1 MIFVLPKF
9 AETVK
14 RFLGFGLVLS
24 AFGTAFVG
32 EKPVI
37 AEIKEDT
44 TLGNETSVLIQGVE
58 VKGEIGDRIDGGAV
72 RGNNLF
78 HSFQEFSIDD
88 GQRVYFSNPTGVEN
102 ILTRITGQNG
112 SNILGT
118 LGVLGNANLFLIN
131 PNGIVFG
138 QNARLDV
145 AGSFIASTADSLV
158 FDNGLLFSSKNP
170 QPAPL
175 LAVNVPLGLQLGDRP
190 KDIQLQA
197 AFLPGAD
204 GQTLGFVGGNIG
216 LDGTYLLSFG
226 GRVELGGLANAGT
239 VGLDF
244 SNNQFKLQFPEV
256 VERAD
261 VSLVNQASIN
271 VTTENSGSIIINAR
285 NLELLHTSQINIYN
299 NTSADADGSLLINA
313 ADTVFLTGINSA
325 IGSLVISED
334 GGRGANLI
342 LNTRSLALVNGGQI
356 YTTTVGQQKA
366 GNLIINASD
375 SVALE
380 GLGYSNSDF
389 TGIAT
394 QTEGTGD
401 SGDFTLKTNRL
412 SLTNGAQ
419 IGNLTVGEGNAGNVT
434 IIAQD
439 TIFLSEESLLASLV
453 GTNGRGNGGKL
464 SITTK
469 SLLVTD
475 GAQIL
480 TTTAGKGNAGNMTI
494 TASDSLVFDD
504 KGGINIDTGAFS
516 RVEPGA
522 VGAGGNIDITTNSF
536 SLLNNAVVDAS
547 TFGEGQGGNV
557 LITAKTVLVNNGSQ
571 IGAGTIGQ
579 GNAGN
584 IVINASDRAIFDGV
598 ITFVDLFNNISINV
612 SSGAFTTV
620 VAGAVGNGGDLII
633 NTPNLALTNG
643 AIFNSST
650 FGEGDAGDI
659 YLNASNSIAITG
671 ASRIESFVNTEAV
684 GDGGTIKLTTKILS
698 VSDRSFIDGKT
709 DGFGDAGNI
718 EVIAD
723 ILEVTRGGQ
732 LLTST
737 SSSNKAGNINLR
749 VSDRIT
755 LADND
760 SGIFA
765 NTTATSTGNSGS
777 IFIDPKILTI
787 RDGAKIA
794 VDNQGSGIGG
804 TIDIQADR
812 LILNNQAV
820 ISAETASNTGGD
832 IKLNVPDTLLLRRNS
847 RISTTAGTTQQS
859 GDGGNIQINTK
870 FIVASSLENNDI
882 TANAFTGNGGRVDI
896 TAQSIFGL
904 TPRTRTDLER
914 LLGTTDPT
922 LLDPRSLSTSDIT
935 AISQA
940 NPSFSGEITINTPGV
955 DPSSGLVALPANVV
969 DAANLIAQTCR
980 NTGATASKQSEFV
993 VTGRGGLPPKPSDAL
1008 SRDAIWQDL
1017 QTYTL
1022 PNENISHT
1030 QPHTQLSQPP
1040 IPIVEAQGWVISANG
1055 KVTLVAQAPNPTPHK
1070 SALTPVSCP
1079 VAQN

>member
-1 MIFVLPKF
+1 MIFVSPKF
-9 AETVK
+9 TETVNK
-14 RFLGFGLVLS
+14 FLGFGLILL
-24 AFGTAFVG
+24 ACGTAFVG
-32 EKPVI
+32 EKPVL
-37 AEIKEDT
+37 AEIKADT
-44 TLGNETSVLIQGVE
+44 TLSNEASVLIQGVE
-58 VKGEIGDRIDGGAV
+58 IKGEIGDRIDGGTV
-72 RGNNLF
+72 RGANLF

-102 ILTRITGQNG
+102 ILTRITGQNR
-112 SNILGT
+112 SEILGT

-131 PNGIVFG
+131 PNGIIFG
-138 QNARLDV
+138 QNAQLDI
-145 AGSFIASTADSLV
+145 AGSFITSTAESLV
-158 FDNGLLFSSKNP
+158 FDNGLVFSSKNP

-175 LAVNVPLGLQLGDRP
+175 LAINVPLGLQFGDRP
-190 KDIQLQA
+190 TDIQLQA

-204 GQTLGFVGGNIG
+204 GQTLAFVGGNVS

-226 GRVELGGLANAGT
+226 GRVELGGLLNSGT
-239 VGLDF
+239 VGLDV
-244 SNNQFKLQFPEV
+244 SNNQFKLQFPED

-261 VSLVNQASIN
+261 VSLVNRVSIN
-271 VTTENSGSIIINAR
+271 VTTENSGSIVINAR
-285 NLELLHTSQINIYN
+285 NLELLEASQVNIYN
-299 NTSADADGSLLINA
+299 TTSADAEGSLLINA
-313 ADTVFLTGINSA
+313 TDSVFLDGINSGL
-325 IGSLVISED
+325 GSLVTSED
-334 GGRGANLI
+334 GGRGANLV

-356 YTTTVGQQKA
+356 YTTTVGEKKA
-366 GNLIINASD
+366 GDIIINSSD

-380 GLGYSNSDF
+380 GLGYNNSDF

-394 QTEGTGD
+394 QTEGIGD
-401 SGDFTLKTNRL
+401 SGDFTLMTNRF
-412 SLTNGAQ
+412 SLANGAQ

-439 TIFLSEESLLASLV
+439 AIFLSGESLLASSV
-453 GTNGRGNGGKL
+453 GTDGRGNGGKL

-480 TTTAGKGNAGNMTI
+480 TTTAGKGDAGDTKI
-494 TASDSLVFDD
+494 IARDSLIFDN
-504 KGGINIDTGAFS
+504 GGNPDTATGVFS

-522 VGAGGNIDITTNSF
+522 IGEGGDIDVTTNSF
-536 SLLNNAVVDAS
+536 SLLNNATVDAS

-557 LITAKTVLVNNGSQ
+557 LITAKMVLVNNGSQ

-579 GNAGN
+579 GNAGS
-584 IVINASDRAIFDGV
+584 IVINASDRAIFDGL
-598 ITFVDLFNNISINV
+598 ITFVDLSNNTSRNV
-612 SSGAFTTV
+612 SSGAFTSV
-620 VAGAVGNGGDLII
+620 VAGAVGNGGDLTI
-633 NTPNLALTNG
+633 NTVDLAITNG
-643 AIFNSST
+643 AILNSST
-650 FGEGDAGDI
+650 FSEGDAGDI
-659 YLNASNSIAITG
+659 YLNASNSIFITG
-671 ASRIESFVNTEAV
+671 ASSIESFVSPGSV
-684 GDGGTIKLTTKILS
+684 GDGGTMKLTTKTLS
-698 VSDRSFIDGKT
+698 VSDRSLIDGKT

-732 LLTST
+732 LLTAT

-755 LADND
+755 LADD
-760 SGIFA
+760 GSGIFA
-765 NTTATSTGNSGS
+765 NTTANSTGNSGS

-804 TIDIQADR
+804 KIDIQADR

-832 IKLNVPDTLLLRRNS
+832 IKLDIPDLLLLRRNS

-870 FIVASSLENNDI
+870 FIVASPLENNDI

-904 TPRTRTDLER
+904 TPRTRTDLEK

-922 LLDPRSLSTSDIT
+922 LLDPRSLRTSDIT

-955 DPSSGLVALPANVV
+955 DPSRGLVALPANVV

-993 VTGRGGLPPKPSDAL
+993 VTGRGGLPPNPSDPL
-1008 SRDAIWQDL
+1008 SKDAIWQDL

-1022 PNENISHT
+1022 PNENFSHT
-1030 QPHTQLSQPP
+1030 QQHKQASQPP
-1040 IPIVEAQGWVISANG
+1040 IPIVEAQGWIIANG
-1055 KVTLVAQAPNPTPHK
+1055 RVTLVAQAPTTTPHK
-1070 SALTPVSCP
+1070 SALTPVTCP
-1079 VAQN
+1079 VQ